1 MHRFY
6 LPPAQCVGDQ
16 LRLTDRE
23 AHHALHVLRLRNG
36 ETVTILDGAGQSLEC
51 EVNGLTRAEVKLK
64 VRTRSL
70 IPPLPC
76 QITLIQALPRGK
88 IMDAI
93 IQKAVELGAHR
104 VIPILSERVVS
115 QLDEEGVESKRDKW
129 QQVAVEAIKQSGAA
143 WLPSVAAPIPL
154 AKYLAQPEVFDLT
167 LIGSLQAERR
177 HPRACLV
184 EYQTR
189 QSHPPGRIGV
199 WVGPEGDFTPA
210 EVAAIQAAGAQP
222 ITLGRLVLRVETAA
236 IYCLSILNYE
246 LNTNA

>member
-6 LPPAQCVGDQ
+6 LPPALCAGDH

-36 ETVTILDGAGQSLEC
+36 ETITVLDGAGQVLEC
-51 EVNGLTRAEVKLK
+51 EVTGLTRSEVALR
-64 VRTRSL
+64 VRTRNFQ
-70 IPPLPC
+70 PPLPG
-76 QITLIQALPRGK
+76 QLTLIQALPKGK

-93 IQKAVELGAHR
+93 IQKAVELGAR
-104 VIPILSERVVS
+104 RIIPILSERVVS
-115 QLDEEGVESKRDKW
+115 QLDEEGAEGKREKW
-129 QQVAVEAIKQSGAA
+129 QQVAVEAIKQCGAS
-143 WLPSVAAPIPL
+143 WLPTVAAPIPL
-154 AKYLAQPEVFDLT
+154 AQYLAQPEVFDLT

-177 HPRACLV
+177 HPRACLA
-184 EYQTR
+184 EYQAT
-189 QSHPPGRIGV
+189 QGCPPGSIGV

-246 LNTNA
+246 LNTTA